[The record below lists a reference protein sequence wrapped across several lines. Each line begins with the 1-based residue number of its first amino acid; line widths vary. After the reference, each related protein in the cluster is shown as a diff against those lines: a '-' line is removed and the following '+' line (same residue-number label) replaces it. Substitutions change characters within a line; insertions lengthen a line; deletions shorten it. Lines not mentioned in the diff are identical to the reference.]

1 MKLHKRIIL
10 KLSGIIL
17 LCTGWIVWQNPMRE
31 SQLFFLPIAEAAI
44 VPNPF
49 TLPDAS
55 PDALIDKVVILSG
68 LQKQIDQIGDKM
80 LESIHQ
86 SPQKPDDPI
95 IAQHIEKIVLD
106 IYRPEFFNQ
115 QLRSTFKQDPD
126 SDRLKT
132 LIQMYNSPLMKR
144 ITEME
149 NRDFILATFET
160 FIEDIVRTPLPANR
174 VRLLQDLEAV
184 TRTTEFVTEIA
195 LGTKRALLMGV
206 MNNGDNETMQILDTS
221 IAALKAEMNDNTY
234 QNVIIMM
241 AYSYHELT
249 DPELGEYIRFYE
261 TAEGEWFITHAVNA
275 MIEAFRAGSLQAG
288 KRIAALI
295 GQKKSCAVTPT
306 LQSAPLQA
314 DTTTTCTTEF
324 VNSDTNAE
332 MVVPVAADKKQIH
345 THSDQ

>member
-17 LCTGWIVWQNPMRE
+17 LCTGWLVWQNPVRE

-55 PDALIDKVVILSG
+55 PDALIDKVIILSG

-80 LESIHQ
+80 LENIHQ
-86 SPQKPDDPI
+86 SPQKPDDPGI
-95 IAQHIEKIVLD
+95 TQHIEKIVLD

-115 QLRSTFKQDPD
+115 QLRSTFKHDPD

-132 LIQMYNSPLMKR
+132 LIQMYNSPLMKK

-149 NRDFILATFET
+149 NRDFNLATFET

-174 VRLLQDLEAV
+174 LRLLQDLEAV

-195 LGTKRALLMGV
+195 LGTKRALLTGMT
-206 MNNGDNETMQILDTS
+206 NSRDSEATQILDAST
-221 IAALKAEMNDNTY
+221 AALKAEMNDNTY

-275 MIEAFRAGSLQAG
+275 MIGAFRTGSLQAG
-288 KRIAALI
+288 KRIAALVR
-295 GQKKSCAVTPT
+295 QKKSCAVAPT
-306 LQSAPLQA
+306 LQSATLQA

-324 VNSDTNAE
+324 VSPDASAE
-332 MVVPVAADKKQIH
+332 MMVPAVVDKK
-345 THSDQ
+345 